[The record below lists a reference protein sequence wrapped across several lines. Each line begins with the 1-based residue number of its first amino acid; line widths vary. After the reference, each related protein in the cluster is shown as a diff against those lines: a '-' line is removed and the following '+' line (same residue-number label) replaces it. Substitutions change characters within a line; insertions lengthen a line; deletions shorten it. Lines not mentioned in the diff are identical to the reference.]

1 MYSLFI
7 RRKDTCQV
15 FLCFLCFCLW
25 KKEWNLPYFAT
36 YTRRAQSMV
45 CTTTT
50 THLKQLPSLACRFM
64 VPPQP
69 PQSTLSPPPSNL
81 SKHTNSACPINSD
94 STSPL
99 YRILQVGNCMTD
111 LFADTKVS
119 CETEEEMLLLFMKR
133 IFVWIPRH
141 CNTDVTH

>member
-1 MYSLFI
+1 MSSGPVFQYFLFFPSL
-7 RRKDTCQV
+7 
-15 FLCFLCFCLW
+15 
-25 KKEWNLPYFAT
+25 KKEQNLPYFAT

-64 VPPQP
+64 VPPP
-69 PQSTLSPPPSNL
+69 TTLSPPPLHL
-81 SKHTNSACPINSD
+81 SKHTNSARPINSD

-119 CETEEEMLLLFMKR
+119 CETGEEMLLPFMQR
-133 IFVWIPRH
+133 IFV
-141 CNTDVTH
+141 